1 MHRPNAVDVA
11 SRAGGGTLPHPRPP
25 RYLRLVRLLFPL
37 RARWSPPLSKS
48 RPHPLRERVREAGNR
63 PGTYRMLAED
73 GEILY
78 VGKSKQV
85 RTRLLSYLRAR
96 EGEKAHRILRDA
108 RSLAWDYEPSEFAA
122 LLRELELI
130 KRHRPRFNV
139 QHKRDGRYSF
149 LKLSPGAA
157 PKLFV
162 VGAVSDDAAVYFGP
176 FRGGRRIVEAVREL
190 NDLLGLRDCALGT
203 PMRFADQP
211 DLFAF
216 QAAPRCHRAELKL
229 CVAPCAGGCSEGE
242 YRRRVALARAFL
254 DGDADE
260 PLRWVNDR
268 MAAAAERW
276 EFEYAAS
283 LRDRIRRLEMLRD
296 EFLRLREA
304 LDNLSFLYH
313 VPGHDGDDRVYVVR
327 RGTIRAAVPAPRTAA
342 ERRRLERLTGE
353 HFGMPEH
360 TGALVARHQVD
371 EILLIARWFRANPAE
386 LERTVPP
393 DCAARVPLSA

>member
-1 MHRPNAVDVA
+1 V
-11 SRAGGGTLPHPRPP
+11 
-25 RYLRLVRLLFPL
+25 
-37 RARWSPPLSKS
+37 SKS
-48 RPHPLRERVREAGNR
+48 RPHPLRERVREAQNR
-63 PGTYRMLAED
+63 PGTYRMLAGD
-73 GEILY
+73 GQILY

-85 RTRLLSYLRAR
+85 RTRLLSYLRAG
-96 EGEKAHRILRDA
+96 EGEKAHRILRDT
-108 RSLAWDYEPSEFAA
+108 STLAWDYEPSEFAA

-162 VGAVSDDAAVYFGP
+162 VSAVSDDDAAYFGP

-203 PMRFADQP
+203 PMRFSDQP

-216 QAAPRCHRAELKL
+216 QATPRCHRAELKL
-229 CVAPCAGGCSEGE
+229 CAAPCAGLCSQAE

-260 PLRWVNDR
+260 PLRWLDER
-268 MAAAAERW
+268 MLAAAARW

-283 LRDRIRRLEMLRD
+283 LRDRLRRLEMLRE
-296 EFLRLREA
+296 EFARLREA

-313 VPGHDGDDRVYVVR
+313 VPGHGGDDRVYLVR
-327 RGTIRAAVPAPRTAA
+327 RGTIRAVVPSPRGAA
-342 ERRRLERLTGE
+342 ERRRLARLADE
-353 HFGMPEH
+353 HFGRPEH
-360 TGALVARHQVD
+360 NGTLVPRHQVD
-371 EILLIARWFRANPAE
+371 EILLVARWFRANPGE

-393 DCAARVPLSA
+393 GSAESLSRSA